1 MRRLHLIE
9 LEDHD
14 WCPAAVRD
22 AATDYLQFGIEQM
35 QPYRAIVPRLKAA
48 LQQTKA
54 TRVLDLCSGGGGPW
68 LGLLSHLDDE
78 SLSVVLSDRYP
89 NRVALARLQ
98 HESAGRLSF
107 VDQPVDATDV
117 PPHLRGFRTLF
128 TAFHH
133 FAPKQAEQIVADA
146 VAAGEGIGIFEV
158 TERRLGA
165 ALAVLLVPFVILLI
179 TPFVRPFQWS
189 RLLWTYLIPAVPF
202 VGLWDGFVSCLR
214 SYTPGE
220 LRGLAKPAGGD
231 YEWNSGV
238 ERLPGT
244 LWRVTYLIGI
254 PRLARGTTNAEK

>member
-22 AATDYLQFGIEQM
+22 AATDYLQYGIEQM
-35 QPYRAIVPRLKAA
+35 QPYRAIAPRLKAA
-48 LQQTKA
+48 LQQTKSKS
-54 TRVLDLCSGGGGPW
+54 VLDLCSGGGGPW
-68 LGLLSHLDDE
+68 LGLLSQLQDE

-89 NRVALARLQ
+89 NRTALARLQ
-98 HESAGRLSF
+98 HESEGRLSF

-179 TPFVRPFQWS
+179 TPFVRPFRWS
-189 RLLWTYLIPAVPF
+189 RLFCTYLVPAVPF

-214 SYTPGE
+214 SYTPDE
-220 LRGLAKPAGGD
+220 LRTLATSAGGD
-231 YEWNSGV
+231 YEWSAGV
-238 ERLPGT
+238 EHLPGT
-244 LWRVTYLIGI
+244 LWRVTYLIGV
-254 PRLARGTTNAEK
+254 PRLVSETTIAEK